1 MKEKPTSTSTTPP
14 TASTPTTPP
23 TPAEHHVNGNINNE
37 QEIPMREKMTAT
49 TQPTPL
55 TTSTPTTTA
64 PPTTPPLTPWTP
76 TPPPPTTE
84 TDIDLARIRLPQ
96 DFTGQVAVRK
106 LTTTI
111 PIRKPKPNDFIR
123 VHPAIEPM
131 RVWTLEDEQETFI
144 VTGDVAVTVPNDVV
158 AMELVLTITRQGNI
172 LLWPLRILEKD
183 GRINNWH
190 TSRREA
196 AARAVNAWV
205 RVSSN
210 MHLGA
215 YEVYE
220 ALGVIPDPV
229 WPALSMDEI
238 VRIAVKG
245 RVIDSLDHPVLR
257 KLRGEI

>member
-1 MKEKPTSTSTTPP
+1 MESEPIGTSTAPITTTSSEPDAKTPP
-14 TASTPTTPP
+14 DAREAFKN
-23 TPAEHHVNGNINNE
+23 PAE
-37 QEIPMREKMTAT
+37 
-49 TQPTPL
+49 
-55 TTSTPTTTA
+55 
-64 PPTTPPLTPWTP
+64 
-76 TPPPPTTE
+76 TE
-84 TDIDLARIRLPQ
+84 LDLARIRLPQ